1 MFNKL
6 KKWWENIDT
15 PYEREFYKRTV
26 KLILLNGKEAIG
38 EDKKYYSASQKDYV
52 DSLLESESLKCEE
65 GFINTKSIER
75 IVIINEEKIV
85 CYYFDLWGEVLEFS
99 QNGATKEEIEA
110 HNKKVMEGVKYD

>member
-6 KKWWENIDT
+6 ENWWKNLNT

-38 EDKKYYSASQKDYV
+38 EDKKYYSASQKNYI

-85 CYYFDLWGEVLEFS
+85 CYYFDEWGKVLEFS
-99 QNGATKEEIEA
+99 QNGATKEEIKK
-110 HNKKVMEGVKYD
+110 HNKRILEEGKYE

>member
-6 KKWWENIDT
+6 KKWWKSINT

-26 KLILLNGKEAIG
+26 KLILTNGKKAIG
-38 EDKKYYSASQKDYV
+38 KDEKYYSVSQKDYV

-75 IVIINEEKIV
+75 IIITKEEKII
-85 CYYFDLWGEVLEFS
+85 CYFYDEWGKVLEFS
-99 QNGATKEEIEA
+99 QNGATKEEIEK
-110 HNKKVMEGVKYD
+110 HNRKVLEEVNE